1 MYPRCIGTDTD
12 LNCDTQ
18 EVMYCWVGKPR
29 KILCIIIP
37 SHSWCVA
44 QQCLLLK
51 FYISTAVQ
59 TGLLMC
65 LYALPYVR
73 VSYTVT
79 KTEGQDFKVHVI
91 SFGVGLAFI
100 FFVSPFLRQT
110 LIRSQP

>member
-1 MYPRCIGTDTD
+1 
-12 LNCDTQ
+12 
-18 EVMYCWVGKPR
+18 
-29 KILCIIIP
+29 
-37 SHSWCVA
+37 
-44 QQCLLLK
+44 
-51 FYISTAVQ
+51 
-59 TGLLMC
+59 MC